1 MSQLKGVMKATKKDG
16 TIYYRSSITYRS
28 KHISLGSFD
37 NEKDCHKAYLEAET
51 LLKDLSQTIEHF
63 FINTL
68 SFEKAVSLLNFR
80 DNGLYS
86 ANPIYMYKRYFRY
99 YLDREEFL
107 TFDID
112 DLFYYAKH
120 KIMKRGGRLFVAD
133 YGMQV
138 GVLSRYGI
146 QSYAVCGKDYIF
158 KNGDTSDYRYANIEV
173 INRYHGVTL
182 YQSKPKLLYKAYIH
196 VNGNLLIGTYDDAI
210 SAAIAYNKAVDILK
224 QKGLNKQYNINYI
237 EELSGQSY
245 AEIYSKIDVSNTI
258 TNYKISTN

>member
-1 MSQLKGVMKATKKDG
+1 MNHLKGVMKATKKDG

-37 NEKDCHKAYLEAET
+37 NASDCHKAYLEADA
-51 LLKDLSQTIEHF
+51 LLKDLSQTIEHYF
-63 FINTL
+63 VSVL

-99 YLDREEFL
+99 FLDKDEFL

-120 KIMKRGGRLFVAD
+120 KIMRRGNRLFVAD
-133 YGMQV
+133 YGMQI
-138 GVLSRYGI
+138 GILSRYGI
-146 QSYAVCGKDYIF
+146 QSYAVPGKDYIF
-158 KNGDTSDYRYANIEV
+158 KNGDATDYRYANIEV
-173 INRYHGVTL
+173 INSYHGVTIVAN
-182 YQSKPKLLYKAYIH
+182 KTRVTYKAYVH
-196 VNGNLLIGTYDDAI
+196 VNGNLLIGTYDNAI

-224 QKGLNKQYNINYI
+224 SKGLNKNYNINYI
-237 EELSGQSY
+237 EDLSGQAY
-245 AEIYSKIDVSNTI
+245 AGIYSEIQVSKAIQNFSI
-258 TNYKISTN
+258 